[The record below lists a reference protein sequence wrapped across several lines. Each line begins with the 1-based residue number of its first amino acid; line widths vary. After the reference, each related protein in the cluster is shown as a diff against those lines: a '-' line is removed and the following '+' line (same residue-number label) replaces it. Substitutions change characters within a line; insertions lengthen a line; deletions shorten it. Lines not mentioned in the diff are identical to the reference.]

1 ELLDRMIDMVQ
12 GELQAPEPSG
22 DWRADLS
29 ALARNARTALH
40 RHRWMI
46 DFLGGRPSLSPKS
59 LQNVERALGTL
70 DGLGLDKATAM
81 TVVMTVVTYVL
92 GAVTREVQEMNTERF
107 QQEQLAG
114 LTDAEKEAMTREFVD
129 RVQATGRFSHL
140 AALIAEGIDPDS
152 PDTRDERFEFGLTC
166 LLDGF
171 AARIPGSRS

>member
-1 ELLDRMIDMVQ
+1 
-12 GELQAPEPSG
+12 LQAPEPSG